1 MFLSIIVENAML
13 PSDDLLATCRNHVT
27 QLLNGNLP
35 SWAVYHNIEHTEEI
49 VSAASRIAEGCKLSR
64 SEIEIVKLAA
74 WFHDVGYA
82 TTVEGH
88 EEKSAQLAAEFLRAN
103 GVAQENIDKVVGC
116 ILATKIPQ
124 QPKNLLEA
132 VVCDADL
139 IHLGKKRFFDRSNL
153 LRMEIE
159 RRTGVPF
166 SDVEWL
172 QKNIEFASQG
182 TFHTAYAKKEFTAR
196 RIKNLAT
203 LQEQLREALAKE
215 EKSSVKE
222 QSKKDKVIAKG
233 EKKPDRGIET
243 MFRVVP
249 KNHLDLSAL
258 ADQKASILISTSSI
272 ILSIIFGLLVTKIDT
287 HPFILL
293 PTAILTLV
301 CLTTMV
307 YAILATRPNVTTGTF
322 TRDDVMNRKAN
333 LLFFGNFHNSS
344 LEDFD
349 WGMREMMKDADYL
362 YGSMVRDLY
371 FLGKVLGVKYRYLR
385 IAYTIFMWGLIASVV
400 AFAIAIITAPAA
412 VPVPAQ

>member
-1 MFLSIIVENAML
+1 MPPTGDIIVRAQARV
-13 PSDDLLATCRNHVT
+13 S
-27 QLLNGNLP
+27 QLLNGALP
-35 SWAVYHNIEHTEEI
+35 AWAVYHNIDHTEEI
-49 VSAASRIAEGCKLSR
+49 VRAAREIAEGCELSK
-64 SEIEIVKLAA
+64 SERELVELAA
-74 WFHDVGYA
+74 WFHDVGYT
-82 TTVEGH
+82 TTVAGH
-88 EEKSAQLAAEFLRAN
+88 EEKSAQIAAEFLKAN
-103 GVAQENIDKVVGC
+103 NYPQENIDKVVGC

-124 QPKNLLEA
+124 QPKNLLES

-159 RRTGVPF
+159 MRTGTPF

-182 TFHTAYAKKEFTAR
+182 TFHTAYAKEEFTAR

-203 LQEQLREALAKE
+203 LQEQLRDALAKH
-215 EKSSVKE
+215 EKESVKE
-222 QSKKDKVIAKG
+222 QSKKEKVVAKVEK
-233 EKKPDRGIET
+233 EKKPERGIET

-287 HPFILL
+287 HPFILV

-301 CLTTMV
+301 CLITMI
-307 YAILATRPNVTTGTF
+307 YAILATRPNISTGTF
-322 TRDDVMNRKAN
+322 TQEDVKQRKAN
-333 LLFFGNFHNSS
+333 LLFFGNFHSSS

-362 YGSMVRDLY
+362 YGSMIKDLY
-371 FLGKVLGVKYRYLR
+371 FLGRVLGIKYKYLR
-385 IAYTIFMWGLIASVV
+385 IAYTIFMWGLIVSVI
-400 AFAIAIITAPAA
+400 AFGIAIATAPQ
-412 VPVPAQ
+412 PVPLPAE